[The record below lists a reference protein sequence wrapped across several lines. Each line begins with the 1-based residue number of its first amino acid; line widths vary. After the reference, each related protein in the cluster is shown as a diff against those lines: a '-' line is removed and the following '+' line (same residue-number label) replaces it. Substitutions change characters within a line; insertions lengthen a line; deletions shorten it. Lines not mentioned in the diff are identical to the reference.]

1 MRICTEKS
9 TGKIIEMQSDATEG
23 TLIQN
28 AVNAGYIAADVVEEV
43 ITADKWVTLNA
54 PTQEEIDAQAAIDAR
69 LAVLDSKLADDSI
82 TFDEMKER
90 MRLRRS

>member
-9 TGKIIEMQSDATEG
+9 TGKILEMQSYATEG

-28 AVNAGYIAADVVEEV
+28 AVNAGYVLTDVEEKV
-43 ITADKWVTLNA
+43 ITNAEWATLNA
-54 PTQEEIDAQAAIDAR
+54 PSQEEIDAQVATEAR
-69 LAVLDSKLADDSI
+69 LAVLDSKLSDDSI
-82 TFDEMKER
+82 TFEEMKEL

>member
-9 TGKIIEMQSDATEG
+9 TGKILEMQSDATEG

-28 AVNAGYIAADVVEEV
+28 AVNAGHVAADVEEKE
-43 ITADKWVTLNA
+43 ITNAEWATLNA
-54 PTQEEIDAQAAIDAR
+54 PSQEEIDAHVAR
-69 LAVLDSKLADDSI
+69 EAKLAVLDSKLSDDSI
-82 TFDEMKER
+82 VFEEMKEL

>member
-9 TGKIIEMQSDATEG
+9 TGKILEMQSHATEG

-28 AVNAGYIAADVVEEV
+28 AVNAGYVATDVEEKI
-43 ITADKWVTLNA
+43 ITVDEWVALNA
-54 PTQEEIDAQAAIDAR
+54 PSQEEIDAQEAREAR